1 MIVDKHSWDRAPT
14 LDGDKRQWKRHV
26 RDVEVEL
33 EIEKDDVDISGRS
46 LAVPFDRF
54 SSEPRSDHP
63 IQPNLTL
70 KLRSWTPG
78 PLVTEYIFSRFL
90 PLVLCAVRDV

>member
-1 MIVDKHSWDRAPT
+1 M
-14 LDGDKRQWKRHV
+14 
-26 RDVEVEL
+26 RDVAVEL
-33 EIEKDDVDISGRS
+33 EIKKDDVDISRRS

-63 IQPNLTL
+63 IQPNSTP
-70 KLRSWTPG
+70 KLLSWNPG

-90 PLVLCAVRDV
+90 PLFLCAVRDT